1 MLAHSVL
8 FRACSPFD
16 TTLPAPASREHFDH
30 LEETF
35 DCTCSVGVVYLDI
48 TKVIYVSLV
57 AYVGEVIPAKMTYE
71 DNQGW
76 ERACSRCSQERLI
89 YSANTHHR

>member
-1 MLAHSVL
+1 MQPCLHLLHGKS
-8 FRACSPFD
+8 
-16 TTLPAPASREHFDH
+16 LPPP

-35 DCTCSVGVVYLDI
+35 DFTCSNGAVYLDI
-48 TKVIYVSLV
+48 AKVINVSPV

-71 DNQGW
+71 DYQGW

>member
-1 MLAHSVL
+1 M
-8 FRACSPFD
+8 
-16 TTLPAPASREHFDH
+16 
-30 LEETF
+30 
-35 DCTCSVGVVYLDI
+35 DI
-48 TKVIYVSLV
+48 TKVINVSLV

-71 DNQGW
+71 DYQGW

>member
-1 MLAHSVL
+1 MARSVL

-16 TTLPAPASREHFDH
+16 TTLPAPAPQEYLDPPKER
-30 LEETF
+30 F
-35 DCTCSVGVVYLDI
+35 DCTYSNGAVYLDI
-48 TKVIYVSLV
+48 TKVINVSLV

-71 DNQGW
+71 DYQGW